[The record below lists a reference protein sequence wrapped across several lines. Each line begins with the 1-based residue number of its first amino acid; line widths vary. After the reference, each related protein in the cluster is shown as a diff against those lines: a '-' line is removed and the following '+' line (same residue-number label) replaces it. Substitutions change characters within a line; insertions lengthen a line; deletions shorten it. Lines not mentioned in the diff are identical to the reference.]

1 MERHDERGQAV
12 KEKIQIILM
21 IPIAILLAVLTYLDW
36 YVFGNMPERKF

>member
-21 IPIAILLAVLTYLDW
+21 IPVAILLAVLTYLDW
-36 YVFGNMPERKF
+36 YVFGNMSERKF